1 MRALHDLLQSSIDYA
16 GLFPPAGLD
25 MSTAAGNYAHY
36 RAGAHRWA
44 LGRFVVPV
52 SRLAEFDA
60 ATQVEAGTD
69 ALLPCRPAGPAW
81 LLAALLGADL
91 EADLKLLG
99 EFNCRHAADGA
110 PAASAD
116 VVEFKASSAAAI
128 EAALR
133 ALPPY
138 LQAYVEIP
146 IDRDPADLVAA
157 IARCGGRAKVRTGGV
172 TPEAFP
178 TTADLVRFIRRC
190 EEAKLPFKATAGL
203 HHPLRAEY
211 RLTYAADSQRG
222 VMYGFL
228 NLFLTATF
236 VLAGLD
242 DTDAATLL
250 EESVPSAFRVDER
263 GIEWRGHRLDLD
275 AIANAR
281 ARAIISFG
289 SCSFD
294 EPIADLTALHWL

>member
-1 MRALHDLLQSSIDYA
+1 MGALHDLLQSGIDYA

-52 SRLAEFDA
+52 SRLAELDA
-60 ATQVEAGTD
+60 AIQGFPTG
-69 ALLPCRPAGPAW
+69 LIPCRPAGPAW
-81 LLAALLGADL
+81 PLAALLGTNL
-91 EADLKLLG
+91 EADLEQLG

-110 PAASAD
+110 PAVSAD

-128 EAALR
+128 ETALR
-133 ALPPY
+133 AMPSSV
-138 LQAYVEIP
+138 QAYVEIP
-146 IDRDPADLVAA
+146 IDHDPTDLVAA

-190 EEAKLPFKATAGL
+190 EEAQLPFKATAGL
-203 HHPLRAEY
+203 HHPLRAEH
-211 RLTYAADSQRG
+211 RLTYNLDSPRG
-222 VMYGFL
+222 AMYGFL
-228 NLFLTATF
+228 NLFLTAAF

-242 DTDAATLL
+242 DADAATLL
-250 EESVPSAFRVDER
+250 EERVPTAFRIDER
-263 GIEWRGHRLDLD
+263 GIEWRGHRLGLD

-281 ARAIISFG
+281 ERAIIAFG

-294 EPIADLTALHWL
+294 EPIADLVALDWL